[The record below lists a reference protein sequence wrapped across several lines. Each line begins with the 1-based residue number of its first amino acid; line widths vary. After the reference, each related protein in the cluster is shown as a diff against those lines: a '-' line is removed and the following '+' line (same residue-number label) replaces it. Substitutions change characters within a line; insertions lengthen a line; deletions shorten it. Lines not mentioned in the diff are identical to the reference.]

1 MLLFGMVINDVSNGT
16 NPSNFFPLLCLI
28 VSLKVGHFQQYVEE
42 YIVSLVVRLQ

>member
-1 MLLFGMVINDVSNGT
+1 MLLFEMVINDAPNGT
-16 NPSNFFPLLCLI
+16 NPSIFFPLVCQF